1 MSPALAT
8 GSEGAPGVIQINR
21 ILCPIDFSE
30 CSHRA
35 LQHAIAVAR
44 WYEASVT
51 VFHVF
56 TNVPNMEVPG
66 VPLPDPSR
74 ELLTERMQAFAGAA
88 PPDVPVRF
96 VARCVPDVRSE
107 ILAEA
112 QTLPADLLV
121 IGSHGRSGVDR
132 LLLGSVTESV
142 VRKSPSP
149 IMVVPPHAPDAAAPG
164 LTHGVRPRILC
175 AIDFSDAS
183 LGALEYAISLA
194 EEADA
199 ELTLFHSIEIPP
211 ELREPIP
218 VPADFNIDQCHAAAE
233 AACLRRLRELVPPS
247 VRNYCQVKTAVTEG
261 AAYRQLLRLSAEQPT
276 DLIVMGVHGRGAVDL
291 LLFGSNTARVI
302 RAATCPVL
310 IVPSPHGN
318 R

>member
-1 MSPALAT
+1 
-8 GSEGAPGVIQINR
+8 VIQIHR

-30 CSHRA
+30 ISRRA
-35 LQHAIAVAR
+35 LHHAMAVAR

-51 VFHVF
+51 VLHVF
-56 TNVPNMEVPG
+56 TNVPNLEVRG
-66 VPLPDPSR
+66 VPLADPNR
-74 ELLTERMQAFAGAA
+74 ELLTSNMQAFAGAT
-88 PPDVPVRF
+88 PPDVRVDF
-96 VARCVPDVRSE
+96 AACCAADVRRE
-107 ILAEA
+107 ILAQA
-112 QTLPADLLV
+112 QALPADLIV

-142 VRKSPSP
+142 VRKSPCP
-149 IMVVPPHAPDAAAPG
+149 IMVVPPYAPDADGPG
-164 LTHGVRPRILC
+164 LAHGMRPRILC

-183 LGALEYAISLA
+183 LGALEYATSLA

-199 ELTLFHSIEIPP
+199 ELTLFHSIEVPP
-211 ELREPIP
+211 ELCEPIP
-218 VPADFNIDQCHAAAE
+218 VPADFNIDHCRAAAE
-233 AACLRRLRELVPPS
+233 AACLQRLGALVPPS
-247 VRNYCQVKTAVTEG
+247 VRSYCQVKTAVCEG

-276 DLIVMGVHGRGAVDL
+276 DLIVMGVRGRGAVDL

-310 IVPSPHGN
+310 IVPTPHES

>member
-1 MSPALAT
+1 V
-8 GSEGAPGVIQINR
+8 VIQINR

-30 CSHRA
+30 CSYRA
-35 LQHAIAVAR
+35 LHHAMAVAR

-51 VFHVF
+51 VLHVF

-66 VPLPDPSR
+66 VPLADPDH
-74 ELLTERMQAFAGAA
+74 ELLIKRMQAFAGVA
-88 PPDVPVRF
+88 PPPVPVNF
-96 VARCVPDVRSE
+96 VARCAPDVRRE

-112 QTLPADLLV
+112 ETLLADLIV
-121 IGSHGRSGVDR
+121 IGSHGRSGFER
-132 LLLGSVTESV
+132 LLLGSVTEKV
-142 VRKSPSP
+142 VRKSSCP
-149 IMVVPPHAPDAAAPG
+149 IMVVPPYAPDADGPG

-194 EEADA
+194 EETDA
-199 ELTLFHSIEIPP
+199 ELTLFHSIEVPP

-233 AACLRRLRELVPPS
+233 AACLQRLRALVPPP
-247 VRNYCQVKTAVTEG
+247 VRTYCQVKTAVSEG

-310 IVPSPHGN
+310 IIPSPHRNG
-318 R
+318 